1 MQNNWQNVTIKPNL
15 YSEVRLGER
24 GSSPISSVNVVINVN
39 VSKNLT
45 ASTEQQEDFNNNRI
59 KLDVHRIMERHS
71 QVQDMEV
78 LFLSKT
84 KLYYY

>member
-1 MQNNWQNVTIKPNL
+1 MQNKWQNVTIKPNL

-24 GSSPISSVNVVINVN
+24 SSSPISSVNVVMNAN